1 MSPRLSD
8 WLVRWM
14 AAKLMFCPKCRKD
27 MPFEKSV
34 WDGAWVCKKCGY
46 RVK

>member
-1 MSPRLSD
+1 MSPRLAD

-14 AAKLMFCPKCRKD
+14 AAKLMYCSRCRKD